1 MLLKRKNYYKP
12 CIQPSKLKSQH
23 DVNNKNKAIKNL
35 KFIIHVPGFG
45 INFSDSGL
53 KKTKM

>member
-1 MLLKRKNYYKP
+1 MLLKRKKIVINFVSK
-12 CIQPSKLKSQH
+12 PSKLKSQH

-45 INFSDSGL
+45 INFSDS
-53 KKTKM
+53 KKD